1 VRRPRFV
8 VFAGVL
14 PLTLALSAGSLTSAA
29 SAAGADRPD
38 SQASARHAA
47 VSPSGKW
54 LHEALGSDNDQ
65 DWFRFHAATAGR
77 VLVTL
82 GHLPANYSLVVRD
95 GKGNKIAASDRSG
108 RQFEEV
114 YFHVVIGD
122 YFVRVAA
129 DSGANPSVD
138 YVLKFRPLPRR
149 VLIVEQ
155 KELGDIDGFDIVGEL
170 LNNTAHWAQLFDLR
184 VTWLDKNGKSLGT
197 VDEGI
202 RPGPIAPHQRA
213 EFTVRHKRAPQ
224 GDVPADATSYRIQ
237 VHAGQTKDRRPTA
250 GLVMTPTS
258 NGVVGPQHS
267 RIYEGTLTNHTG
279 QTLKEIYPTVIEYD
293 ARGRANAIAYDL
305 VHSLADGETVNYKM
319 FAGNRSTPA
328 PNSFR
333 LYATITGG

>member
-1 VRRPRFV
+1 MHRPRFV

-14 PLTLALSAGSLTSAA
+14 PLAFSLSAGPLTTA
-29 SAAGADRPD
+29 SAAGSDRPD
-38 SQASARHAA
+38 TQAAARHAA

-54 LHEALGSDNDQ
+54 LHEGLSSGSDE

-82 GHLPANYSLVVRD
+82 GHLPGNDSLVVRD
-95 GKGNKIAASDRSG
+95 AKGNRVASSDRSG
-108 RQFEEV
+108 RQFEQV
-114 YFHVVIGD
+114 YFRVQIGD
-122 YFVRVAA
+122 YFVRVAP
-129 DSGANPSVD
+129 NPGVNSAVD
-138 YVLKFRPLPRR
+138 YVLKFRPLPRK

-170 LNNTAHWAQLFDLR
+170 LNNTSHWAQLFDLR
-184 VTWLDKNGKSLGT
+184 VTWLDKDGKSLGS

-224 GDVPADATSYRIQ
+224 GDVPAAATSYRIQ
-237 VHAGQTKDRRPTA
+237 VHAGRTTDRRPS
-250 GLVMTPTS
+250 GLVMKPTS

-267 RIYEGTLTNHTG
+267 RVYEGTLINHTG
-279 QTLKEIYPTVIEYD
+279 QTVKEIYPTVIEYD

-305 VHSLADGETVNYKM
+305 VHSLAAGDSVSYKM
-319 FAGNRSTPA
+319 FAGNKDTPP